1 VVAREETADM
11 MRAVKALMGWRKVVN
26 DSLTDVSFGSNG
38 GGEWMAQEL
47 LSMSDADRIAL
58 AAELLAGTGYETR
71 RTERAGSDV
80 ADFLLCGASMK
91 RE

>member
-1 VVAREETADM
+1 
-11 MRAVKALMGWRKVVN
+11 
-26 DSLTDVSFGSNG
+26 
-38 GGEWMAQEL
+38 MAQEL